1 MCMTDMDGRCEITDT
16 TDRDELQRL
25 VTAMDDRY
33 DMTDASDTK
42 K

>member
-1 MCMTDMDGRCEITDT
+1 MCMTDMDDRYEMTDR
-16 TDRDELQRL
+16 TDRDELQML

-33 DMTDASDTK
+33 DMTDANDTK